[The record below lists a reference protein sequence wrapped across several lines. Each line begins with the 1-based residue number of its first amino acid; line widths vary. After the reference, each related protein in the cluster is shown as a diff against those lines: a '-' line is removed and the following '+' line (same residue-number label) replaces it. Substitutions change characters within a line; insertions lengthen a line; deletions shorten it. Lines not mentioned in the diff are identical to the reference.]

1 MRIVRWAPVSE
12 TDPPFLFGDAFMAH
26 IGAVKAPAARLSSVS
41 AWALLY
47 RTLAE
52 CGLPAGR
59 VVFGP
64 HGKPFFEDADV
75 QFSVT
80 HAGSVVAVSVSDR
93 PTGVDVESCARAV
106 RPRLLERCLSAE
118 EKRDFDGDFIR
129 LWCRKECVV
138 KLTGEGL
145 CGYPDRVDAF
155 DPAIDFEE
163 SVIARPDGAY
173 RLTAAFLK

>member
-12 TDPPFLFGDAFMAH
+12 TDPPRSFGAAFMAH
-26 IGAVKAPAARLSSVS
+26 IGAIRAPTARASSVS

-47 RTLAE
+47 KTLTE
-52 CGLPAGR
+52 RGLPVGR
-59 VVFGP
+59 VAFGP
-64 HGKPFFEDADV
+64 HGKPFFEDVDV

-80 HAGSVVAVSVSDR
+80 HAGSIVAVSVSDR
-93 PTGVDVESCARAV
+93 PTGVDVESCAREV
-106 RPRLLERCLSAE
+106 RPRLLARCLSE
-118 EKRDFDGDFIR
+118 DEKRDFDGDFIR

-145 CGYPDRVDAF
+145 RGYPDGVDAF
-155 DPAIDFEE
+155 DPGIDFEE
-163 SVIARPDGAY
+163 SVIARPDGDY